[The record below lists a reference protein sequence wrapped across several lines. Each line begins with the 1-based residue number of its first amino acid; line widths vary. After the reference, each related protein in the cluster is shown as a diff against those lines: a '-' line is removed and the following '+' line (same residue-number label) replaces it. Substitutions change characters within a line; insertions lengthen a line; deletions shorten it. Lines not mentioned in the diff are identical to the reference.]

1 MSTDT
6 TDKNSGKDSGKNKI
20 VDFNQSKEAHVF
32 ERKERKLKT
41 LKNAFA
47 AYLAPEPGAKKKNV
61 KKTKKSKKK

>member
-1 MSTDT
+1 MSTDA
-6 TDKNSGKDSGKNKI
+6 TDKNAGKNKI

-41 LKNAFA
+41 LKKAFA
-47 AYLAPEPGAKKKNV
+47 AYLVPEPGTKKQKV